1 MLTPTVCVAPV
12 RSHRKPMTISSLAV
26 AEATLASVVQTA
38 TAAPINRG
46 KLRRIACLLLATRS
60 VREGPD
66 TEVVPDVPPETVE
79 PLGLDD
85 QKEDDQRSEEDEA
98 EVRDDVQDRR
108 LGEHEAAECLH
119 RVSDGDRQQ
128 RHEDRAEDRAEH
140 RAQAAA

>member
-12 RSHRKPMTISSLAV
+12 RSHRKPMTFSCVAV

-46 KLRRIACLLLATRS
+46 KLRRIACLLLPTRS

-98 EVRDDVQDRR
+98 EVRDDVEDRR
-108 LGEHEAAECLH
+108 LEIG
-119 RVSDGDRQQ
+119 
-128 RHEDRAEDRAEH
+128 RAH
-140 RAQAAA
+140 V

>member
-1 MLTPTVCVAPV
+1 MP
-12 RSHRKPMTISSLAV
+12 ISCLAV
-26 AEATLASVVQTA
+26 AEPPLASASKTA

-46 KLRRIACLLLATRS
+46 KLRRIACLLLPTRS

-98 EVRDDVQDRR
+98 EVRDDVEDRR

-119 RVSDGDRQQ
+119 RGSDGDRQQ
-128 RHEDRAEDRAEH
+128 RHGER
-140 RAQAAA
+140 

>member
-1 MLTPTVCVAPV
+1 MLTPTVCVAPFGTQG
-12 RSHRKPMTISSLAV
+12 KPMTFSCLPA
-26 AEATLASVVQTA
+26 AEATLGRVVQTA

-46 KLRRIACLLLATRS
+46 KLRRIACLLLPTRS

-98 EVRDDVQDRR
+98 EVRDDVEDRR

-119 RVSDGDRQQ
+119 RVSDADRQQ
-128 RHEDRAEDRAEH
+128 RHEDRAEDR
-140 RAQAAA
+140 

>member
-1 MLTPTVCVAPV
+1 MLPPPVGAPPA
-12 RSHRKPMTISSLAV
+12 RSHRKPMRISCLAV
-26 AEATLASVVQTA
+26 GEATLASVVQTA

-46 KLRRIACLLLATRS
+46 KLRRIACLLLPTRS

-79 PLGLDD
+79 SLGLDD

-98 EVRDDVQDRR
+98 EVRDDVEDRR

-119 RVSDGDRQQ
+119 RVSDGDRPQ
-128 RHEDRAEDRAEH
+128 RHEDRAQDRAE
-140 RAQAAA
+140 

>member
-1 MLTPTVCVAPV
+1 MLTPPVCAA
-12 RSHRKPMTISSLAV
+12 RARAHRKPMTISCRAV
-26 AEATLASVVQTA
+26 AEHTLAIVAQPA

-46 KLRRIACLLLATRS
+46 KLRRIACLLLPTRS

-98 EVRDDVQDRR
+98 EVRDDVEDRR

-128 RHEDRAEDRAEH
+128 RHED
-140 RAQAAA
+140 